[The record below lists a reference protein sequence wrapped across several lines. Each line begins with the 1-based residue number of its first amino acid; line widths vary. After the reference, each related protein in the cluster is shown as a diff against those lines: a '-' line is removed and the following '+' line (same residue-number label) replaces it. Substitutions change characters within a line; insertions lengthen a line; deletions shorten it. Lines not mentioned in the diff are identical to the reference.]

1 MPGQASFVDPW
12 QFELNPEA
20 YLLVATLSVAYLYI
34 VAVLGR
40 RVVPAATRPVAAR
53 QRVAFISAMVAL
65 FVASTWPLQ
74 QLGEDYLLTARAVQT
89 LILTLVVAPLMW
101 LATPQ
106 WMMRV
111 VATGGRLWPL
121 LRAVAKPPVAAL
133 VFTATMVLVHLPP
146 VMDAAA
152 GNGPLRV
159 ALHVLLLAA
168 ALAWWL
174 PVVGPLPALRMGY
187 GARML
192 YLFVTGLT
200 SSAPTLWWTFADHA
214 VYEHYATQPVRVWG
228 LSALHDQQIAG
239 IVAKAG
245 SGLFLWVTVVV
256 MFARWFNRDAN
267 RSYARGGRMPT
278 AEVVGTDDY
287 SLTFADVERAF
298 AQSEPPRE
306 PSR

>member
-1 MPGQASFVDPW
+1 VPGQASFVDPW
-12 QFELNPEA
+12 RFELNPEA

-34 VAVLGR
+34 VAVLGP
-40 RVVPAATRPVAAR
+40 RVVPAATRPVDGR
-53 QRVAFISAMVAL
+53 QKLAFIAAMAAL
-65 FVASTWPLQ
+65 LASSTWPLQ
-74 QLGEDYLLTARAVQT
+74 QLGEDYLLAARAVQT
-89 LILTLVVAPLMW
+89 LLLTLVVAPLMW

-111 VATGGRLWPL
+111 VATSGRLWPL
-121 LRAVAKPPVAAL
+121 LRIVAKPAVAGV
-133 VFTATMVLVHLPP
+133 VFTFTMVLVHVPA
-146 VMDAAA
+146 VMEAAA
-152 GNGPLRV
+152 QNGPLRV
-159 ALHVLLLAA
+159 ALHVLVLAA
-168 ALAWWL
+168 AMVWWL

-200 SSAPTLWWTFADHA
+200 SSAPTLWWTFTGHA
-214 VYEHYATQPVRVWG
+214 VYQHYATQPVRVWG

-239 IVAKAG
+239 IIAKAG

-267 RSYARGGRMPT
+267 RSYARGARIPT
-278 AEVVGTDDY
+278 AEVVATDDY
-287 SLTFADVERAF
+287 SLTFADVERVF

-306 PSR
+306 ATR